1 MKKAMALLGSN
12 AVAVLAMGL
21 MSIFLVSC
29 HKDGNS
35 NDCRPK
41 EYWNGRCWNV
51 YNINDS
57 LVLCIPQFEGAT
69 PKFLTISEAE
79 REPQVPGQDQVEDEM
94 VED

>member
-12 AVAVLAMGL
+12 CVAVFAIGLISMVLA
-21 MSIFLVSC
+21 SC
-29 HKDGNS
+29 KNHDNS

-79 REPQVPGQDQVEDEM
+79 EEPQAPGQDHIED
-94 VED
+94 

>member
-1 MKKAMALLGSN
+1 MKKAI
-12 AVAVLAMGL
+12 VFAMGL
-21 MSIFLVSC
+21 MSIFLTSC
-29 HKDGNS
+29 RKDKVV
-35 NDCRPK
+35 DHRPK

-79 REPQVPGQDQVEDEM
+79 HVAPDQDHIED
-94 VED
+94 

>member
-1 MKKAMALLGSN
+1 MKKAI
-12 AVAVLAMGL
+12 VFTMGL
-21 MSIFLVSC
+21 MSIGVFVSC
-29 HKDGNS
+29 KNTDGNS
-35 NDCRPK
+35 NDYRPK

-57 LVLCIPQFEGAT
+57 LILCIPQFEGAT

-79 REPQVPGQDQVEDEM
+79 MIEDKM

>member
-1 MKKAMALLGSN
+1 MKKAI
-12 AVAVLAMGL
+12 VFAMGL
-21 MSIFLVSC
+21 MSIGVFASC
-29 HKDGNS
+29 KNADGNS

-69 PKFLTISEAE
+69 PKFLTISEVKDE
-79 REPQVPGQDQVEDEM
+79 GEPQAPGQDHIED
-94 VED
+94 

>member
-1 MKKAMALLGSN
+1 MKKAI
-12 AVAVLAMGL
+12 VFAMGL
-21 MSIFLVSC
+21 ISMVLASC
-29 HKDGNS
+29 KNHDNS

-79 REPQVPGQDQVEDEM
+79 EEPQAPGQDHIED
-94 VED
+94 

>member
-1 MKKAMALLGSN
+1 MKKAI
-12 AVAVLAMGL
+12 VFTMGL
-21 MSIFLVSC
+21 MSIFLTSC
-29 HKDGNS
+29 RKDKVVN
-35 NDCRPK
+35 CRPK

-79 REPQVPGQDQVEDEM
+79 M
-94 VED
+94 VEGSEDLED

>member
-1 MKKAMALLGSN
+1 MKKAI
-12 AVAVLAMGL
+12 VFAMGL
-21 MSIFLVSC
+21 VSIFLASC
-29 HKDGNS
+29 RKNKC
-35 NDCRPK
+35 NDTRPK

-79 REPQVPGQDQVEDEM
+79 MIEGSEDL
-94 VED
+94 ED